1 MDIKH
6 IVFEFDIR
14 TEYLYSYPLSKEKS
28 GYPKIPSEPVFTI
41 FESRSRWIF
50 SEPYYIPTATPTRPL
65 PQTRRAHT
73 SPRQLGT
80 IVPAPRL
87 VAPKPE
93 TIELSPCCVLLHRA
107 WSIAIGRAP

>member
-14 TEYLYSYPLSKEKS
+14 TEYLYSYPLSEEKS

-50 SEPYYIPTATPTRPL
+50 SEPYYIPAATPTRPL

-73 SPRQLGT
+73 SPR
-80 IVPAPRL
+80 
-87 VAPKPE
+87 
-93 TIELSPCCVLLHRA
+93 RA
-107 WSIAIGRAP
+107 EA